1 MADVR
6 LIVLDPAGLHA
17 RPAAQVVRT
26 ASRFTSHIT
35 IDADGRTV
43 DVKSLIALLG
53 LTIRPKAEITLSAT
67 GPDADDAISALVTEL
82 GGAVEPFPLSP
93 SASDTQS

>member
-1 MADVR
+1 MSAVERR

-26 ASRFTSHIT
+26 ASRFQSRIELRAG
-35 IDADGRTV
+35 DRTA

-53 LTIRPKAEITLSAT
+53 LTIRPQSEITLAAD
-67 GPDADDAISALVTEL
+67 GPDADAALAALEAEL
-82 GGAVEPFPLSP
+82 GTAVSP
-93 SASDTQS
+93 VSS

>member
-1 MADVR
+1 MEALR

-26 ASRFTSHIT
+26 AGRFESRIT
-35 IDADGRTV
+35 IHVGERTA

-53 LTIRPKAEITLSAT
+53 LTIRPGAEITLSAD
-67 GPDADDAISALVTEL
+67 GPDGAAALAALFEEL
-82 GGAVEPFPLSP
+82 GAAVQPSP
-93 SASDTQS
+93 SDAQQA

>member
-1 MADVR
+1 MAERR

-26 ASRFTSHIT
+26 ASRFQSKVTLRT
-35 IDADGRTV
+35 GERTV

-53 LTIRPKAEITLSAT
+53 LTIKPRAEITLEAD
-67 GPDADDAISALVTEL
+67 GPDADDALAALVGEL
-82 GGAVEPFPLSP
+82 GAAVEPATS
-93 SASDTQS
+93 